1 MDSPGVLELDLA
13 AQFGNSVKRKGTAYC
28 YEYDYVHDVNILNN
42 RISGIVRGSE
52 EYDVEL
58 YYSLKSGG
66 KGDIWIFRMTIDHE
80 IPVGSLAIHTTGVMH
95 QPRTT
100 EV

>member
-28 YEYDYVHDVNILNN
+28 YEYDSVHDVNILNN

-58 YYSLKSGG
+58 YYSLKSGA
-66 KGDIWIFRMTIDHE
+66 MTVSYTHLTLPTKRI
-80 IPVGSLAIHTTGVMH
+80 V
-95 QPRTT
+95 
-100 EV
+100 